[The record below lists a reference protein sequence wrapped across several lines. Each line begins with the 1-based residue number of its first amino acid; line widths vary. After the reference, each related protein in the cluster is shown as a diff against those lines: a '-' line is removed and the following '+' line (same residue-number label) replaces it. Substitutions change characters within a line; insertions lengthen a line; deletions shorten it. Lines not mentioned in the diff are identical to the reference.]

1 MVLVLD
7 DASEIRSAEVHEQI
21 ARLFRHESPLRV
33 VLVSRAE
40 PPLPL
45 HRLRVSGDLC
55 EIRADELG
63 FTTAEATELLA
74 LQGVEID
81 GAEVAQLLD
90 RTDGWAAGLRLAAM
104 FLQRPDARATQFS
117 GAERSV
123 ADYLLSEVAANQSP
137 QTWQFLLRTSLVP
150 RICGDLAD
158 TLTGQRHGQRT
169 LDVLEREN
177 AFVTALGPDRRW
189 YRYHPLL
196 GEMLRR
202 QLELERPDSL
212 RLLHERAAHWFAAN
226 GQPVDAVRH
235 AVQARRWSLAG
246 TMLTRVALPRIQT
259 TDRRALAAALAQIPA
274 AELGATAELQL
285 CAATVC
291 MAEGRYAQIGPY
303 LDLARS
309 MLEED
314 GAADPSTSVALNLYE
329 SSLARARGS
338 AGRILATADEAL
350 SILDRHAGAVPL
362 AQEFRAVA
370 LNLRGVGLFWS
381 GDTGAAAAALQAG
394 LDACVPAGIELTLVN
409 DLGHLALAAVVN
421 GRLRQAEDW
430 ADRCVTLADARGWTD
445 LVQASGGYLA
455 AALVA
460 VARNDLAEAERSL
473 ALGMQTQRR
482 DPEPLMRLGLRAARA
497 AVDTARGRHD
507 SARSQLTSIRDE
519 LETIDV
525 ATQMHRWLARAEA
538 DLALASGTHAELR
551 TRLEELEPARR
562 SADETLQLARARLA
576 DGDAE
581 GADELLAP
589 VDHQDLDVVL
599 AVEASVVRALSADRL
614 RRDNQALQLLERAL
628 SDAAAEHLVAPF
640 LLAGTARMRVLLE
653 RVVLLRTV
661 HAGFARPC
669 STSWNLPSRST
680 STTGWR
686 SR

>member
-1 MVLVLD
+1 MTDALALRQVPGRVPAPRPPVISDAALVGAKLSRPEVPPGYVDRPRLRAALDTGTRGPVTLVTGGPGWGKTLLVAAWAAAAEASRSICLLTLDNDDDEPRVFWSYLLAALRRSSAVRPDSALASLDPGGGLSSDTQRQIQLGLSQLRHEVVLVLD

-63 FTTAEATELLA
+63 FTKAEATELLA

-81 GAEVAQLLD
+81 GAEEAQLLD

-117 GAERSV
+117 GADRSV

-202 QLELERPDSL
+202 QLELERPDAL
-212 RLLHERAAHWFAAN
+212 RLLHERAAHWFAVN

-259 TDRRALAAALAQIPA
+259 TDRRALAAALALIPA

-314 GAADPSTSVALNLYE
+314 GRPIPRPRWHSTCTSPRSPGHAVQPAE
-329 SSLARARGS
+329 S
-338 AGRILATADEAL
+338 
-350 SILDRHAGAVPL
+350 
-362 AQEFRAVA
+362 
-370 LNLRGVGLFWS
+370 LRPP
-381 GDTGAAAAALQAG
+381 TK
-394 LDACVPAGIELTLVN
+394 
-409 DLGHLALAAVVN
+409 H
-421 GRLRQAEDW
+421 
-430 ADRCVTLADARGWTD
+430 
-445 LVQASGGYLA
+445 
-455 AALVA
+455 
-460 VARNDLAEAERSL
+460 
-473 ALGMQTQRR
+473 
-482 DPEPLMRLGLRAARA
+482 
-497 AVDTARGRHD
+497 
-507 SARSQLTSIRDE
+507 
-519 LETIDV
+519 
-525 ATQMHRWLARAEA
+525 
-538 DLALASGTHAELR
+538 
-551 TRLEELEPARR
+551 
-562 SADETLQLARARLA
+562 
-576 DGDAE
+576 
-581 GADELLAP
+581 
-589 VDHQDLDVVL
+589 
-599 AVEASVVRALSADRL
+599 
-614 RRDNQALQLLERAL
+614 
-628 SDAAAEHLVAPF
+628 
-640 LLAGTARMRVLLE
+640 
-653 RVVLLRTV
+653 
-661 HAGFARPC
+661 
-669 STSWNLPSRST
+669 
-680 STTGWR
+680 
-686 SR
+686 